1 MSTPTERLDTA
12 TSSALAEG
20 GAQHDEPAVA
30 LGVLGDSAELVH
42 HAAALAA
49 HPDAHIVA
57 TALAGAGAEADE
69 ALRAFAAHL
78 KAQRS
83 PLTLLETVD
92 ALLADERVVQVHGAH
107 LHDVLLPSRP
117 EQASEPHLA
126 AIRMEAC
133 VRLVL
138 LGARSPWGVIGAL
151 SDATE
156 QPPEHQQRLPRLI
169 GALLDASGGPVVP
182 ADARPPLRSALT
194 ALATAGHPDAVYEV
208 AVDRLR
214 LALELAVDEAPAAV
228 RAAVDQLHAVARGQ
242 ENRFDATTLASAG
255 QALLALHKR
264 DLVAVRSAADAA
276 QQAADTIALHL
287 RGMHVRP
294 WTAAR
299 RATQGGWL
307 TFADDLTR
315 LAEELEHDS
324 FLDTHTALVVVGN
337 AYARARAVSPAGP
350 GASTVV
356 RARIENDVA
365 SKGAMLGQ
373 LERALDLDRRRDQ
386 PLLPEGAALL
396 AKALRERSSGA
407 RDAQGGRPSGAGE
420 STSGEDDDPEPAGP
434 TAHRPASEPH
444 SDGAIEATS
453 APAAELPVALR
464 QVFGRA
470 RASALLRQIADPHA
484 LELVADALLQ
494 DDIAGLL
501 PDDDPIVG
509 LLEERLLEEL
519 STNEHFTGLAA
530 QRFWRLTRLTVRF
543 VRQALDVGAPYLRPY
558 GSRDQAPHEVQL
570 QRHFLE
576 WLALLVPGQF
586 REVPDV
592 GTGRADVMTVFGD
605 GMDFITEVKRE
616 FDDVSP
622 RALEDAYLGQA
633 ASYQATRLPLG
644 SLLTLDLTPHHD
656 VVAHLLDLVWVAHH
670 TPQNSTVKRTVLCAV
685 VVGNRPPP
693 FSTRRS

>member
-1 MSTPTERLDTA
+1 VSTPTERLETA
-12 TSSALAEG
+12 TSSALAAG

-30 LGVLGDSAELVH
+30 LADLGDSAELVH
-42 HAAALAA
+42 HAAALAG

-57 TALAGAGAEADE
+57 TALARAGAEADE
-69 ALRAFAAHL
+69 TLQAFAAHL

-92 ALLADERVVQVHGAH
+92 ALLAEERVVQVHGAQ
-107 LHDVLLPSRP
+107 LHDRLLPSRP

-126 AIRMEAC
+126 AIRLETC

-138 LGARSPWGVIGAL
+138 LGARSPWGVLGAL

-156 QPPEHQQRLPRLI
+156 HPPEHQQRLPRLL

-182 ADARPPLRSALT
+182 ADARAPLQSALNG
-194 ALATAGHPDAVYEV
+194 LASAGHADAVYEV

-214 LALELAVDEAPAAV
+214 CALERSADEAPAAV
-228 RAAVDQLHAVARGQ
+228 RAAVDQLHAVAREQ

-255 QALLALHKR
+255 HALLALH
-264 DLVAVRSAADAA
+264 DGDVGAVRAAADAA

-287 RGMHVRP
+287 HGMHARP

-337 AYARARAVSPAGP
+337 AWARAVSPAGP
-350 GASTVV
+350 GAITVV

-386 PLLPEGAALL
+386 PVLPEGAALL
-396 AKALRERSSGA
+396 AQALRERRSGT
-407 RDAQGGRPSGAGE
+407 RDALGGRPTGAAE
-420 STSGEDDDPEPAGP
+420 RASSEDDDPEPAGRP
-434 TAHRPASEPH
+434 AHCPASEPH
-444 SDGAIEATS
+444 SDGAIEAPS

-470 RASALLRQIADPHA
+470 RASALLREIADPNV
-484 LELVADALLQ
+484 LERVADALLQ

-519 STNEHFTGLAA
+519 CTNEHFTGLAA

-543 VRQALDVGAPYLRPY
+543 IRQTLDVGAPYLRPY

-576 WLALLVPGQF
+576 WLALLMPGQF

-605 GMDFITEVKRE
+605 GIDFITEVKRE

-622 RALEDAYLGQA
+622 QALEDAFFGQA

-644 SLLTLDLTPHHD
+644 GLLTLDLTAHHD
-656 VVAHLLDLVWVAHH
+656 VIAHLLDLVWIAHH
-670 TPQNSTVKRTVLCAV
+670 TPQHSTVKRTVLCAV
-685 VVGNRPPP
+685 VVGNRAPPS
-693 FSTRRS
+693 STRRS

>member
-1 MSTPTERLDTA
+1 VSTPTERLDTA
-12 TSSALAEG
+12 IGLALAAG
-20 GAQHDEPAVA
+20 GAQDDEPAVA
-30 LGVLGDSAELVH
+30 VADLGDTAELVH

-57 TALAGAGAEADE
+57 SALARAGAEADE
-69 ALRAFAAHL
+69 ALRGFSAHL
-78 KAQRS
+78 KDQRS
-83 PLTLLETVD
+83 PLALLETVD
-92 ALLADERVVQVHGAH
+92 ALLADERVVQVQGAH
-107 LHDVLLPSRP
+107 LHDVLLPSRA

-126 AIRMEAC
+126 AIRVEAC

-138 LGARSPWGVIGAL
+138 LGVRSPWGVIGAL

-169 GALLDASGGPVVP
+169 GALLDASGGSVLPTETG
-182 ADARPPLRSALT
+182 APLRSALT
-194 ALATAGHPDAVYEV
+194 ALATAGHPDAKYEV

-214 LALELAVDEAPAAV
+214 LALELAAAEVPKAV
-228 RAAVDQLHAVARGQ
+228 RAAVDQLHAVARDQ

-255 QALLALHKR
+255 QALLALHDR
-264 DLVAVRSAADAA
+264 DLAAVRAAANAA

-299 RATQGGWL
+299 RATQAGWL

-315 LAEELEHDS
+315 LSEELEHDS
-324 FLDTHTALVVVGN
+324 FLNTDTALVVVGN
-337 AYARARAVSPAGP
+337 AYARARAVSPGGP
-350 GASTVV
+350 GTNTIVC
-356 RARIENDVA
+356 ARIENDVA
-365 SKGAMLGQ
+365 RRGAMLGQ

-386 PLLPEGAALL
+386 PLLPEGVALL
-396 AKALRERSSGA
+396 AQALREHTSGA
-407 RDAQGGRPSGAGE
+407 RAPQGGHRTGAAEGA
-420 STSGEDDDPEPAGP
+420 SGEEGDPELVGRLAPP
-434 TAHRPASEPH
+434 PPSEPLN
-444 SDGAIEATS
+444 ANATEAT
-453 APAAELPVALR
+453 PATVAEPPVALR

-470 RASALLRQIADPHA
+470 RASALLRDNADPQA
-484 LELVADALLQ
+484 LERVADALLQ
-494 DDIAGLL
+494 DDVAGLL

-509 LLEERLLEEL
+509 LMEERLLEEL
-519 STNEHFTGLAA
+519 STNVHFTGLAA

-543 VRQALDVGAPYLRPY
+543 VRRSLDVTAPYLRPY
-558 GSRDQAPHEVQL
+558 GSRKQAPHEVQL

-576 WLALLVPGQF
+576 WLALFVPGQF

-592 GTGRADVMTVFGD
+592 GTGRADIMTVFGD
-605 GMDFITEVKRE
+605 GVEFITEVKRE
-616 FDDVSP
+616 FHDVRP
-622 RALEDAYLGQA
+622 QALEDAYFGQA

-644 SLLTLDLTPHHD
+644 GLLTLDLTAHTD

-693 FSTRRS
+693 SSTRRS

>member
-1 MSTPTERLDTA
+1 VSTPTERLETA
-12 TSSALAEG
+12 TSSALAAG

-30 LGVLGDSAELVH
+30 LGNLGDSAELVH

-57 TALAGAGAEADE
+57 TALARAGAEADE
-69 ALRAFAAHL
+69 TLQAFAAHL

-107 LHDVLLPSRP
+107 LHDRLLPSRP

-126 AIRMEAC
+126 AIRLETC

-138 LGARSPWGVIGAL
+138 LGARSPWGVLGAL

-156 QPPEHQQRLPRLI
+156 HPPEHQQRLPRLL

-182 ADARPPLRSALT
+182 ADARAPLQSALT
-194 ALATAGHPDAVYEV
+194 GLASAGHPDAVYEV

-214 LALELAVDEAPAAV
+214 CALEHPPDEAPAAV
-228 RAAVDQLHAVARGQ
+228 RAAVDQLHAVAREQ

-255 QALLALHKR
+255 HALLALHDG
-264 DLVAVRSAADAA
+264 DLGSVRAAADTA

-287 RGMHVRP
+287 HGMHARP

-350 GASTVV
+350 GASTIV

-396 AKALRERSSGA
+396 AQALRERSSGA
-407 RDAQGGRPSGAGE
+407 RDAQGGRPTGVAERAS
-420 STSGEDDDPEPAGP
+420 SEDDDPEPAG
-434 TAHRPASEPH
+434 RPASERH

-453 APAAELPVALR
+453 APAAEPPVALR
-464 QVFGRA
+464 RVFGRA
-470 RASALLRQIADPHA
+470 RASALMREIADPYV
-484 LELVADALLQ
+484 LERVADALLQ
-494 DDIAGLL
+494 DDIAELL

-543 VRQALDVGAPYLRPY
+543 VRQTLDVGAPYLRPY

-592 GTGRADVMTVFGD
+592 GTGRADVMTVFGN
-605 GMDFITEVKRE
+605 GMDFITEIKRE

-633 ASYQATRLPLG
+633 ASYQATRVPLG
-644 SLLTLDLTPHHD
+644 GLLTLDLTAHHD
-656 VVAHLLDLVWVAHH
+656 VIAHLLDLVWVAHH

-693 FSTRRS
+693 SSTRRS